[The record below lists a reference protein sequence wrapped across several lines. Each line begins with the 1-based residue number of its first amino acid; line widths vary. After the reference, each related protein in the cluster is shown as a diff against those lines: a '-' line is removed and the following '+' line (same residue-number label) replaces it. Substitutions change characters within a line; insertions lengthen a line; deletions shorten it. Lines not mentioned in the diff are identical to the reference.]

1 MKQNTESES
10 PDAAERLQRDR
21 DEAAGLSMAQVIAAR
36 KRRKAEAPRSV
47 PPPGVDAKKW
57 AFDNGELFE
66 AAP

>member
-21 DEAAGLSMAQVIAAR
+21 DEAAGLMMAQVIAAR
-36 KRRKAEAPRSV
+36 KRRAAEVPKSV

-57 AFDNGELFE
+57 AFDNGEMFGGE
-66 AAP
+66 S